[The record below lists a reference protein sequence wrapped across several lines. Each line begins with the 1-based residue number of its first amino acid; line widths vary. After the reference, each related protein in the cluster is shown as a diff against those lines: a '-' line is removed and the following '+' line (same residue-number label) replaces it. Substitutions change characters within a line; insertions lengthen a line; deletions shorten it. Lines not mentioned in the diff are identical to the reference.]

1 MVSGIHELSDRAVE
15 AVAAADPMVA
25 TFVGVAGHDDR
36 WTDLSPDGH
45 DERRRLAE
53 NLLEE
58 AAACVVDGPDEQ
70 LAQQV
75 MFDTFRETI
84 ERHDA
89 GDYLRDLNN
98 IVSPFQNVHDVL
110 ELTDG
115 PDDVR
120 RRLLALPEALEGY
133 RLALA
138 GGLAAGIP
146 VPRRQVLAAIQ
157 QGRVWS
163 GPEGFGKH
171 AQREGF
177 ADAVE
182 AARGAYGRLADWLER
197 DYLPSAASTDAVGE
211 ERYLREARMHLG
223 TSIDPRETYEW
234 GWQELGRLTEA
245 LAGACAR
252 IEPGVPPEAV
262 IELLRTDPS
271 RAAATSGEFLEIM
284 QARQERAL
292 SELAG
297 SHFEVDDRIRRIEVK
312 ASPPG
317 GALAPYY
324 TPPSEDF
331 SRAGTV
337 WYPLG
342 ERALFPLWEEVTT
355 AHHEG
360 FPGHHLQVG
369 TQMALGDRQSR
380 FHRLMVWKPGSGEG
394 WALYAEH
401 LMGELGYLD
410 RPDYEA
416 GLLAAQILRSA
427 RIVIDIGLHLGYPIP
442 PVARGNTIGFHPGEN
457 WTFELGVEMLTRV
470 AFQDEPFARSEVTR
484 YLGWPAQAISYKL
497 GERAILGLRA
507 ERVAAATAESPF
519 DPVRFHSDVL
529 RAGAVGLDLLAQV
542 VRAG

>member
-1 MVSGIHELSDRAVE
+1 MSGIYELSDQAVE
-15 AVAAADPMVA
+15 AVAASDPMVA

-36 WTDLSPDGH
+36 WTDLSPGGYE
-45 DERRRLAE
+45 ERRRLAE
-53 NLLEE
+53 ALLEE
-58 AAACVVDGPDEQ
+58 ATACEVGSPDEQ
-70 LAQQV
+70 LARQV
-75 MFDTFRETI
+75 MIDTFRETI

-89 GDYLRDLNN
+89 GDHLRDLNN
-98 IVSPFQNVHDVL
+98 IVSPFQSVHDVL
-110 ELTDG
+110 ELTED
-115 PDDVR
+115 PEDVR
-120 RRLLALPEALEGY
+120 HRLLGLPDALEGY
-133 RLALA
+133 RLTLA
-138 GGLAAGIP
+138 EGLSAGNP
-146 VPRRQVLAAIQ
+146 VPRRQVLAAIE

-163 GPEGFGKH
+163 GPQGFGEH
-171 AQREGF
+171 ADGDGF
-177 ADAVE
+177 AEPVD

-197 DYLPSAASTDAVGE
+197 VYLPSAAPTDAVGE

-223 TSIDPRETYEW
+223 TTIDPRETYEW
-234 GWQELGRLTEA
+234 GWQELGRLTEE
-245 LAGACAR
+245 LAGTCAR
-252 IEPGVPPEAV
+252 IDPGVPPAVV

-271 RAAATSGEFLEIM
+271 RAAGTSAGFLEIM
-284 QARQERAL
+284 QARQQRAL

-297 SHFEVDDRIRRIEVK
+297 SHFALDDRIRRIEVK

-331 SRAGTV
+331 SRSGAV

-342 ERALFPLWEEVTT
+342 GRAVFPLWEEVTT

-369 TQMALGDRQSR
+369 TQMALGDRLSR

-442 PVARGNTIGFHPGEN
+442 PVARGNAIGFHPGEN

-497 GERAILGLRA
+497 GERAILELRA
-507 ERVAAATAESPF
+507 ERIAAAGAESPF

-529 RAGAVGLDLLAQV
+529 RAGAVGLDLLAEV